1 MWMTKVS
8 INNPVFATMVMVAL
22 VVLGIVSYQR
32 LGVEQL
38 PDISN
43 PVFTVTVQYPGASP
57 EAIENDITKPI
68 ENAVNT
74 ISGIKKIRSN
84 SWEGISQ
91 SYVEFQLDAN
101 VPKAT
106 QDLRDR
112 IAQVRSAFPK
122 DAKDPLI
129 NRADQENEQPVVSL
143 SVRSL
148 PGPAPRSLRDLTTL
162 TDQVIVKDLQKAPGV
177 GRVAYAGGTTR
188 QVQIQVDPRRMAS
201 YGVGIDQV
209 MDAIRQANQDVPAGL
224 ISNARNETLVR
235 VEGKLKSVA
244 DFGRIIV
251 ARRGGSVGISAL
263 GNSGVGDSPVFLD
276 QIATIVDG
284 EQEATSV
291 GRNDGQPALSVQVYK
306 IQDANIVETGKAVK
320 KAVADLA
327 KRLPPGIEIRELY
340 ANSDWVERSLDG
352 VKHTLV
358 EGGLLTV
365 LIVFLFLRS
374 WRSTIITGLTLPI
387 AVMSTFIVLNMF
399 HFTLNFMTMMA
410 LSLCIG
416 LLIDDAI
423 VVRENIV
430 RHLHMGK
437 SHRQAAE
444 DGTNEIGL
452 AVMATTFAIVAVF
465 VPVAFMSGIVGK
477 FFFAFGI
484 TVTAA
489 VLVSLFVSFTLDPM
503 LSSIWHDPA
512 EKSRILRFWP
522 LRIVLDGFEH
532 FVQWMHRVYGR
543 LLGWA
548 FGPRVFRFWAP
559 FHWLVF
565 VACLPIVAVL
575 AVVDVL
581 RLAGKPLAAWRGP
594 HGAWVARFY
603 RAVGAVTPRGIVLWT
618 AFATFAGAFV
628 LLGSG
633 RIGSEFIP
641 DVDQS
646 WISLK
651 LTTPPGVSLDYADQK
666 SRQVEAA
673 IADLPEVIATDVSV
687 FGEDRTSVR
696 IQLKLKP
703 RAERARS
710 QKDIEQVIRDR
721 VAHIPGVT
729 LSIGFNQAIFVA
741 ILGPD
746 VAKLDEITTETAAK
760 IAKIPG
766 VVDLETSLKPGTP
779 ALSIRPVG
787 DIASDLGL
795 TVQRIGNALRPLVAG
810 ETAGYWLASDGQN
823 YEVNVQLP
831 KSGRTMA
838 SDVGDL
844 LLTTGKTMTDANGM
858 LVPQLVPLRQVATI
872 SQSESPQVIKRQDL
886 QRRQAIYANVQGRP
900 AGDVGKEVQKL
911 VAARGATLPAGYR
924 FDVGGQQQDQDESAA
939 AAGAALLLA
948 IVFIYLILASQ
959 FASLLQPVAIMAAL
973 PFSLIGV
980 LLALLLTHTTL
991 NLFSIIGFIMLMGL
1005 VTKNAILLVDFANQR
1020 QREGLSRTDALLE
1033 AGQVRL
1039 RPILMTTAAMVFGM
1053 LPLAIGL
1060 GEGSEQQAPM
1070 GRAIIGGVLTSTLLT
1085 LVVVPVIYSYLDRW
1099 ERLAHAWFAGS
1110 ATRRLAR
1117 EEREVA
1123 DRERRD
1129 AAARERKARGP
1140 RGRPTA
1146 EPSDRLTGPG
1156 AHGAVATSHPQS
1168 PAED

>member
-8 INNPVFATMVMVAL
+8 INNPVFAAMVMVAL

-43 PVFTVTVQYPGASP
+43 PVFTVTVNYPGASP
-57 EAIENDITKPI
+57 AAIENDITKVI

-74 ISGIKKIRSN
+74 ISGIKRIRSN

-91 SYVEFQLDAN
+91 SYIEFQLDAN

-112 IAQVRSAFPK
+112 IAQVRPLFPK
-122 DAKDPLI
+122 DAKEPLI

-143 SVRSL
+143 SVRAL
-148 PGPAPRSLRDLTTL
+148 PGPSPRSARDLTTL
-162 TDQVIVKDLQKAPGV
+162 TDQVIVKELQKAAGV
-177 GRVAYAGGTTR
+177 GRVEYAGGTTR
-188 QVQIQVDPRRMAS
+188 QVRIEVDPRRMAS
-201 YGVGIDQV
+201 YGVGIEQV
-209 MDAIRQANQDVPAGL
+209 MDAIRQANVDVPAGL

-235 VEGKLKSVA
+235 VEGKIQNIE
-244 DFGRIIV
+244 DFGRIVV
-251 ARRGGSVGISAL
+251 ARRGGNVGISSL
-263 GNSGVGDSPVFLD
+263 GSSGIGDAPVFLR
-276 QIATIVDG
+276 QVATVVDG
-284 EQEATSV
+284 EQEAKSI
-291 GRNDGQPALSVQVYK
+291 GRNDGQPALSLQVYK
-306 IQDANIVETGKAVK
+306 IQDANIVQTGEAVK
-320 KAVADLA
+320 TAVANLA
-327 KRLPPGIEIRELY
+327 KRLPPGVEIRELY
-340 ANSDWVERSLDG
+340 ANSDWVKRSLDG
-352 VKHTLV
+352 VKHTLI

-465 VPVAFMSGIVGK
+465 IPVAFMSGIVGK

-503 LSSIWHDPA
+503 LSSLWHDPA

-522 LRIVLDGFEH
+522 LRVVLDGFEH

-548 FGPRVFRFWAP
+548 FSERTYRFWKP
-559 FHWLVF
+559 LHWLLF
-565 VACLPIVAVL
+565 ALCLPLIAVL
-575 AVVDVL
+575 LVVDLLLSL
-581 RLAGKPLAAWRGP
+581 RRAATWSWPATLSGRL
-594 HGAWVARFY
+594 Y

-618 AFATFAGAFV
+618 AFATLVAAFG
-628 LLGSG
+628 LLASG
-633 RIGSEFIP
+633 KIGSEFIP

-646 WISLK
+646 WISLR
-651 LTTPPGVSLDYADQK
+651 LTTPPGVSLEYADQK

-673 IADLPEVIATDVSV
+673 IGGMPEVLATDVSV

-696 IQLKLKP
+696 IQLKLTP
-703 RAERARS
+703 RSERQRS
-710 QKDIEQVIRDR
+710 QKEIEQDIRDR
-721 VAHIPGVT
+721 VARIPGVT
-729 LSIGFNQAIFVA
+729 LSIGFNQAVFVA

-766 VVDLETSLKPGTP
+766 IVDLETSLKPGTP
-779 ALSIRPVG
+779 ALSIRPNG
-787 DIASDLGL
+787 DVASDLGL
-795 TVQRIGNALRPLVAG
+795 TVQRIGAALRPLVAG
-810 ETAGYWLASDGQN
+810 ETAGYWLGSDGQN

-831 KSGRTMA
+831 KSGRTIA

-844 LLTTGKTMTDANGM
+844 LLTTGKTMTDPNGM
-858 LVPQLVPLRQVATI
+858 IVPQLVPLRQVATI
-872 SQSESPQVIKRQDL
+872 AQSESPQVIKRQDL

-900 AGDVGKEVQKL
+900 AGDVGKEVQKII
-911 VAARGATLPAGYR
+911 AAREQTLPAGYR
-924 FDVGGQQQDQDESAA
+924 FDVGGQQQNQDESAA
-939 AAGAALLLA
+939 AAGGALLLA

-959 FASLLQPVAIMAAL
+959 FASLLQPIAIMAAL

-980 LLALLLTHTTL
+980 LAALLLTRTTL

-1020 QREGLSRTDALLE
+1020 QREGLSRIDALLE

-1099 ERLAHAWFAGS
+1099 ERTARTWFAGG
-1110 ATRRLAR
+1110 AERRLAR
-1117 EEREVA
+1117 EAREA
-1123 DRERRD
+1123 E
-1129 AAARERKARGP
+1129 AAARKRDRRA
-1140 RGRPTA
+1140 GRLGGGA
-1146 EPSDRLTGPG
+1146 ATGE
-1156 AHGAVATSHPQS
+1156 PQS
-1168 PAED
+1168 REEG